1 MPDIFQHF
9 QVHAPA
15 SKVFRGIAT
24 AEGLDTWWTER
35 ASRHGDEFMLG
46 FGPNYDWRG
55 VVSRSVPDR
64 EFELTLTKADD
75 DWRGTKVGFVLDEAK
90 GGGTTNA
97 RFYHTGWPES
107 NDHYRISCYC
117 WAMYLR
123 LLKRYVE
130 HGEVVPFENR
140 LEA

>member
-9 QVHAPA
+9 LIHAPA
-15 SKVFRGIAT
+15 AHVFRGISTPA
-24 AEGLDTWWTER
+24 GLDTWWTKR
-35 ASRHGDEFMLG
+35 SVQRGNDFDLF
-46 FGPNYDWRG
+46 FGATHDWRAK
-55 VVSRSVPDR
+55 VSRCVPDR
-64 EFELTLTKADD
+64 EFELELTRADD
-75 DWRGTKVGFVLDEAK
+75 DWTGTKVGFVLEGD
-90 GGGTTNA
+90 TQV
-97 RFYHTGWPES
+97 RFHHTGWPQS

-130 HGEVVPFENR
+130 RGEIVPYESR

>member
-9 QVHAPA
+9 QIHAPA
-15 SKVFRGIAT
+15 SAVFRGIAT
-24 AEGLDTWWTER
+24 PAGLDTWWTQR
-35 ASRHGDEFMLG
+35 SSQDGDQFTLW
-46 FGPNYDWRG
+46 FGPQHDWRAR
-55 VVSRSVPDR
+55 VSRSVPDR
-64 EFELTLTKADD
+64 EFEFTITQADD

-90 GGGTTNA
+90 GTTNA
-97 RFYHTGWPES
+97 QFHHTGWPHS

-130 HGEVVPFENR
+130 RGEIVPYENR
-140 LEA
+140 LEV

>member
-9 QVHAPA
+9 LIHAPVA
-15 SKVFRGIAT
+15 QIFRGIST
-24 AEGLDTWWTER
+24 PEGLDTWWTKSS
-35 ASRHGDEFMLG
+35 SRSGSDFELD
-46 FGPNYDWRG
+46 FGPDHQWRAK
-55 VVSRSVPDR
+55 VVRSVPDR
-64 EFELTLTKADD
+64 EFEIEITSADD
-75 DWRGTKVGFVLDEAK
+75 DWTGTKVGFILD
-90 GGGTTNA
+90 GDSQV
-97 RFYHTGWPES
+97 RFHHTGWPQS

-130 HGEVVPFENR
+130 RGEVVPYENR